1 MALFLS
7 CDPTSGTSQTSL
19 RIRPEILS
27 LPIAKLKVRPA
38 KNAGR
43 FRYANIVNIAQINM
57 DDLDIDLPNAKL
69 AYTII
74 QSLLGAH
81 EALSD
86 LLVVMSHAL
95 DEETLKALTGTNE
108 WQNYLDSKR
117 ELESTRVQI
126 EKLTEEL
133 KRLENA

>member
-1 MALFLS
+1 
-7 CDPTSGTSQTSL
+7 
-19 RIRPEILS
+19 
-27 LPIAKLKVRPA
+27 
-38 KNAGR
+38 
-43 FRYANIVNIAQINM
+43 M

-74 QSLLGAH
+74 QSLLDGH

-95 DEETLKALTGTNE
+95 DEDTLKALTGTNE

-117 ELESTRVQI
+117 NMENTRAQI
-126 EKLTEEL
+126 EKFTEEL
-133 KRLENA
+133 QRLENG